1 MANATISFVG
11 TLVKDPQVLSNGGLK
26 LRVVVNQRQ
35 KNKDT
40 GEWED
45 KYTSYYNVKVWNN
58 LADQLRTVL
67 KLGMEIALT
76 GEIYQETWKDADGV
90 ERTSYDV
97 VADSIGITP
106 FGLRKLFPQQDKYER
121 MEKHVEVPF

>member
-1 MANATISFVG
+1 MANATINFVG
-11 TLVKDPQVLSNGGLK
+11 TLVKDPQILSNGGLK
-26 LRVVVNQRQ
+26 LRVVVNHRQ

-45 KYTSYYNVKVWNN
+45 KYTSYYNVKVWNS
-58 LADQLRTVL
+58 LAEQLRTVL
-67 KLGMEIALT
+67 KLGMEIALS
-76 GEIYQETWKDADGV
+76 GEMYQETWKDSDGI

-97 VADSIGITP
+97 VANSIGITP
-106 FGLRKLFPQQDKYER
+106 FGLRKLSPQQDKYER

>member
-1 MANATISFVG
+1 MANATINFVG

-45 KYTSYYNVKVWNN
+45 KYTSYYNVKVWNH
-58 LADQLRTVL
+58 LAENLRTVL

-97 VADSIGITP
+97 MANSIGITP
-106 FGLRKLFPQQDKYER
+106 FGLKKLSPQQDKYER

>member
-26 LRVVVNQRQ
+26 LRIVVNQRQ

-90 ERTSYDV
+90 DRTSYDV

-106 FGLRKLFPQQDKYER
+106 FGLRKLSPQQDKYER

>member
-1 MANATISFVG
+1 MANATINFVG

-45 KYTSYYNVKVWNN
+45 KYTSYYNVQVWNN
-58 LADQLRTVL
+58 LAEQLRTVL
-67 KLGMEIALT
+67 KIGMEIALT
-76 GEIYQETWKDADGV
+76 GEIYQETWKDTDGV

-97 VADSIGITP
+97 VANTLAITP
-106 FGLRKLFPQQDKYER
+106 FGLKKMSTQSDKYER
-121 MEKHVEVPF
+121 MDKHVEVPF

>member
-1 MANATISFVG
+1 MANATINFVG

-58 LADQLRTVL
+58 LAEQLRTVL
-67 KLGMEIALT
+67 KIGMEIALT
-76 GEIYQETWKDADGV
+76 GEIYQETWKDAEGI

-97 VADSIGITP
+97 VANTLAITP
-106 FGLRKLFPQQDKYER
+106 FGLKKLSPQQDKYER